1 MRKKALT
8 EITSFM
14 NQFEKVKNAFI
25 EDDVRTQFK
34 NLKDMYQR
42 KVKRMKQMKN
52 QSQKVEEPCWFYFQ
66 HLKFLDTVYRQSQ
79 SISRSP
85 SPLDIVKSEIPSAM
99 DEPIPTTE
107 TLEKLPS
114 VTSKRRRPPPP
125 PPLSIKRTR
134 ASTII
139 TETAPS
145 PPLSSTPIIPARK
158 NEDSDDELSIFGVF
172 VGRSLRKLASSSPA
186 LAIQVKKQINDL
198 LCEAELNE
206 LGYKNSPT
214 T

>member
-52 QSQKVEEPCWFYFQ
+52 QGQKVEEPCWLYFQ
-66 HLKFLDTVYRQSQ
+66 HLKFLDTIYRPGES
-79 SISRSP
+79 SISP
-85 SPLDIVKSEIPSAM
+85 SPTPLDNVKIEIPSAM
-99 DEPIPTTE
+99 DEPIP
-107 TLEKLPS
+107 EKLPS
-114 VTSKRRRPPPP
+114 VTSKRRKAAPPPI
-125 PPLSIKRTR
+125 LTIKRTR
-134 ASTII
+134 ASLI

-145 PPLSSTPIIPARK
+145 PPIPSTPIIPQRK

-206 LGYKNSPT
+206 LGYKKSPST
-214 T
+214 